1 MQVFYDVCIVSYEL
15 MLKCWALDPE
25 ERPTPVDLVAT
36 LTPLDGPP
44 PPEEVKEDN
53 SKCDSPQLNGHNHT
67 SEESVVYNIMY
78 YGKLPVLYLWTFYP
92 LVFLHR

>member
-1 MQVFYDVCIVSYEL
+1 MQALYVVCIVSYEL

-44 PPEEVKEDN
+44 PPLEEVNEVKEDD
-53 SKCDSPQLNGHNHT
+53 SKCDSPQPNGHNHT
-67 SEESVVYNIMY
+67 SEDIVVYNIMY
-78 YGKLPVLYLWTFYP
+78 YIPVGLIII
-92 LVFLHR
+92 